1 MEIAA
6 IAVRSIGEYSVVYAE
21 NGIRPMLGYGN
32 TILVYEADFSAQS
45 IFPQWARVVT
55 EVHG

>member
-1 MEIAA
+1 M
-6 IAVRSIGEYSVVYAE
+6 YAE

-32 TILVYEADFSAQS
+32 TILVYEADFSTQS
-45 IFPQWARVVT
+45 IFPKWARVVT